1 MIGPFYRT
9 KHAAH
14 LLCYFAHVLSASSS
28 AFPTITLV
36 KRGIPLFTGK
46 EDSHQPMSEALAKRL
61 KQVITAELSA
71 LLTIPLVATLMA
83 RGVGYNDGFPW
94 QAGAAAVTLVTAG
107 SGFLY
112 AKQALTWAEPD
123 AVAVEEE

>member
-1 MIGPFYRT
+1 M
-9 KHAAH
+9 
-14 LLCYFAHVLSASSS
+14 
-28 AFPTITLV
+28 

-46 EDSHQPMSEALAKRL
+46 EDIHEPMSDALAERL

-94 QAGAAAVTLVTAG
+94 QAGAAVVTLVTAG

-112 AKQALTWAEPD
+112 AKQALAWTEPD
-123 AVAVEEE
+123 AAVVEEE